1 MSNPPLL
8 ILQNEAE
15 YQGHYLDV
23 YVRKHLTTSHGIRV
37 HFRRNTFS
45 HAFYESSRRD
55 GIKDQFS
62 TARAQRM
69 DWIGITLN
77 HPDSIWYQGWI
88 KITSQYDETRTVAVA
103 YEDFVVVL
111 QFYATQMNQ
120 LAANFVTCYVAD
132 NSIDKIQQAPLWD
145 INVCRTA
152 LGI

>member
-1 MSNPPLL
+1 
-8 ILQNEAE
+8 
-15 YQGHYLDV
+15 
-23 YVRKHLTTSHGIRV
+23 
-37 HFRRNTFS
+37 
-45 HAFYESSRRD
+45 
-55 GIKDQFS
+55 
-62 TARAQRM
+62 M

-88 KITSQYDETRTVAVA
+88 KITSQYDETRAVAVA
-103 YEDFVVVL
+103 CEDFVVVL